1 MATDDGSKVLRWL
14 RGRPSTTEDTR
25 TLWMKSLLNALLF
38 FGIFMVAL
46 PWVAHTVLPLS
57 LPVPVEIGVWG
68 GGGFLVIGIAGWM
81 ASINAFVQQGRGT
94 PLPADAPDRL
104 VTKGLFRIVR
114 NPMITSEL
122 MVIWGEALYVASVGS
137 ALYGV
142 VITIV
147 AHLVVVRVEEP
158 VLRKRFGD
166 SYEIYCRN
174 VPRWFPRFRLGGS
187 EGQ

>member
-1 MATDDGSKVLRWL
+1 MATHDRSRILRWL

-25 TLWMKSLLNALLF
+25 ALWTKSLLNALLF

-46 PWVAHTVLPLS
+46 PWLAHTFLPLN
-57 LPVPVEIGVWG
+57 LPVPSGLGVWG
-68 GGGFLVIGIAGWM
+68 GGGFLVIGLVGWV
-81 ASINAFVQQGRGT
+81 ASIDAFVQQGRGT
-94 PLPADAPDRL
+94 PLPAQAPGRL
-104 VTKGLFRIVR
+104 VSKGLFRIVR
-114 NPMITSEL
+114 NPMIASEL
-122 MVIWGEALYVASVGS
+122 MVIWGEALYLASVGS

-142 VITIV
+142 AITMV

-166 SYEIYCRN
+166 SYEVYCRN
-174 VPRWFPRFRLGGS
+174 VPRWFPRFRLGGR